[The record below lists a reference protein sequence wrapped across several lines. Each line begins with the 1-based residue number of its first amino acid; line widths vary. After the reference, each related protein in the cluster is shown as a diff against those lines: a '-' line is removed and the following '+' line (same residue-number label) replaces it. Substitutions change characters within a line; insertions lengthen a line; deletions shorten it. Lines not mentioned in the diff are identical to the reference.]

1 MNTAQFVYDIASS
14 YDAFGRLRISEPY
27 TIFNSK
33 LLYDKQP
40 LIWDEIQISG
50 SNTDSTYNSNEA
62 AVTLTVS
69 SNIPGARVRQTYE
82 RFNYQPGK
90 SQFVMMTGILGSY
103 SNDIIR
109 RIGVFDC
116 NNGLFF
122 QSGPDNYYIVKRSS
136 VTGTPIDVAIPQS
149 QWNKNKLDSQAM
161 VTFDFN
167 KANIFYFNYEWLGV
181 GDICCGVV
189 IGKKYIQLH
198 QFFHTNE
205 NNNVSFSKPNLPLRY
220 EIINLGSGPT
230 ASLKCICGTVM
241 SEGGQQ
247 GSGYLFSIDRDGIP
261 LTVSANDTFYPL
273 ITIRLKQNRESVNV
287 YLEGINIVTTTTNA
301 TFRWGIYLNP
311 TFAGNELIY
320 ISHTNGNFEYVS
332 TNTNG
337 TTITGGTLLYSGYG
351 IGTNATILTDTLS
364 AKRSIGVSI
373 SGVSNIICLA
383 IQRLDNQNDTFYAA
397 MLLRESV

>member
-1 MNTAQFVYDIASS
+1 MNTAQFVYDIAGS

-27 TIFNSK
+27 TIFNNK

-40 LIWDEIQISG
+40 LVWDEIQISG
-50 SNTDSTYNSNEA
+50 SNTGSTYNSNEA

-69 SNIPGARVRQTYE
+69 SNIAGARVRQTYE

-220 EIINLGSGPT
+220 EIRNLGSGPT

-261 LTVSANDTFYPL
+261 LTVLASDTFYPL

-287 YLEGINIVTTTTNA
+287 YLEGINIITTTPNA

-311 TFAGNELIY
+311 TFTGEALTY
-320 ISHTNGNFEYVS
+320 TSHTNGNFEYAS

-397 MLLRESV
+397 MSLRESV

>member
-1 MNTAQFVYDIASS
+1 MNTAQFVYDIAGS

-40 LIWDEIQISG
+40 LVWDEIQISG
-50 SNTDSTYNSNEA
+50 SNTGSTYNSNEA

-69 SNIPGARVRQTYE
+69 SNIAGARVRQTYE

-220 EIINLGSGPT
+220 EIRNLGSGPT

-261 LTVSANDTFYPL
+261 LTVLASDTFYPL

-287 YLEGINIVTTTTNA
+287 YLEGINIITTTTNA

-311 TFAGNELIY
+311 TFAGNELTY
-320 ISHTNGNFEYVS
+320 TSHTNGNFEYAS

-397 MLLRESV
+397 MSLRESV